1 MTSVVVQYIKILQEH
16 EKLYGSDTVVLMQVG
31 SFYEMYGI
39 DNEIEKIG
47 KVEDVSRL
55 LNMVMTKR
63 DKKLPGNSRKNPLML
78 GFPCVALAK
87 YVPVLIAEDYTVVL
101 IDQVKTGLT
110 IKREVTDVISKATY
124 MEGDESI
131 VLMYLEKIKSIKSGI
146 NVENISVGI
155 SVINVMTGKTSV
167 HECFSDKNAIDD
179 AGSFAQQYK
188 PAEVV
193 VCGADNIVDLG
204 LSNDVKYTYRM
215 ANKITHSIH
224 YQEMVFGIV
233 WPNKTMMSCIEA
245 IDLECRPLA
254 RIALLLLIEYVHEH
268 RPLLISRVS
277 KPTIYVP
284 TDHLILAANTVEQ
297 LNITSSR
304 PRRQRKK
311 TDPECLLDVIDHCS
325 TSIGRRLL
333 KERLLSP
340 IHNQKELERRYDE
353 IEKYGIFLEEI
364 CKELGKHLT
373 KISDIEKLHRR
384 MSLGI
389 MSPYELC
396 SLYNSYN
403 IIEDIQSILKAA
415 ILDKKLNVEFSFVKV
430 SNILL
435 RNFLEICERIFDI
448 EGLSSHSLDLCSF
461 KKGVY
466 EDIDEIHN
474 EIAKH
479 KKHIDSIAKYLSS
492 HIGDSPR
499 TSSRA
504 VKVEKNA
511 ADEYTLSLTNV
522 RANILK
528 KALGNSNDF
537 SFKYSKAGTKVTS
550 DAFEAAS
557 TAIAE
562 LSEKLKQKNKE
573 HYTEVIG
580 LMHIEYEELFNKVV
594 VNVAALDVTRSNYI
608 TSQKYNYCRPVFEK
622 NNSNHAR
629 EACSMLSSLDAKD
642 LRHPIIER
650 IDNGT
655 EYVPNDISIGKDFNG
670 IVLYSMNSG
679 GKTSLL
685 KACGLAVVLA
695 QMGSFVPASS
705 FELSPFSTLITR
717 ILSED
722 NILRGRSSF
731 VSEMR
736 ELRSI
741 FSKTSDTS
749 NGIGTL
755 VLADEI
761 THGTEHTSGS
771 AIFASSVITLA
782 SRQTNFVF
790 TTHLHNVHSFI
801 SNISNVRV
809 CHLTV
814 SVRDGIIYFDRK
826 LSDGPGSSIYGL
838 EICEFMD
845 MDPEF
850 IAQAFLI
857 RNQIEHDKR
866 SINLSPLSIKK
877 SKYNQRVMI
886 QSCTMCNYSPR
897 QNTDIPLDVHHI
909 NSKCLADDNH
919 MIQGQHKNSK
929 SNLIVLCKHCHNK
942 VHNGEL
948 DIKGYVNTSA
958 GIISV
963 KY

>member
-1 MTSVVVQYIKILQEH
+1 MASVVVQYIQVLKKH

-87 YVPVLIAEDYTVVL
+87 YVPVLLAEDYTIVL
-101 IDQVKTGLT
+101 IDQVNTGLT

-124 MEGDESI
+124 MEGDENI
-131 VLMYLEKIKSIKSGI
+131 VLMYLEKVKSIKSG
-146 NVENISVGI
+146 ENISVGI
-155 SVINVMTGKTSV
+155 SVINVMTGKTAV
-167 HECFSDKNAIDD
+167 HECYSDKNCCTTIAVIDD

-193 VCGADNIVDLG
+193 VCGAESIVDLNLG
-204 LSNDVKYTYRM
+204 NVKYTYRM

-233 WPNKTMMSCIEA
+233 WPNNSMMSSIEA
-245 IDLECRPLA
+245 IDLECKPLA
-254 RIALLLLIEYVHEH
+254 RMALLLLIEYVYEH

-284 TDHLILAANTVEQ
+284 KNHLILAANTVEQ

-304 PRRQRKK
+304 PRRQRKT
-311 TDPECLLDVIDHCS
+311 TDPKCLFDVIDHCS

-340 IHNQKELERRYDE
+340 IHNKKELERRYDE
-353 IEKYGIFLEEI
+353 IEKYGICLADV
-364 CKELGKHLT
+364 CKELGKHLA

-396 SLYNSYN
+396 SLYCSYN
-403 IIEDIQSILKAA
+403 VIGDILKTV
-415 ILDKKLNVEFSFVKV
+415 LFDLGVFTESFTQ
-430 SNILL
+430 NL
-435 RNFLEICERIFDI
+435 RDFLETCENIFDI
-448 EGLSSHSLDLCSF
+448 ERLSFHSSDTCVF

-474 EIAKH
+474 HIEKH
-479 KKHIDSIAKYLSS
+479 KKHIYNIAKYLSS
-492 HIGDSPR
+492 HIGDKL
-499 TSSRA
+499 

-528 KALGNSNDF
+528 KALEKSKDYKNF
-537 SFKYSKAGTKVTS
+537 TFKYSKAGTKVTS
-550 DAFEAAS
+550 DAFEEAS

-562 LSEKLKQKNKE
+562 FSEQLRQKNKE

-580 LMHIEYEELFNKVV
+580 LMHIKYKDFFDKAVIDI
-594 VNVAALDVTRSNYI
+594 AGLDVTRSNYI
-608 TSQKYNYCRPVFEK
+608 TSQKYDYCRPVLAKSCESAF
-622 NNSNHAR
+622 
-629 EACSMLSSLDAKD
+629 MQTKD

-655 EYVPNDISIGKDFNG
+655 EYVPNDISIGKEFNG

-722 NILRGRSSF
+722 NILLGRSSF

-741 FSKTSDTS
+741 FSKTNNIS

-790 TTHLHNVHSFI
+790 TTHLHNVHPFI
-801 SNISNVRV
+801 SNTLNVRV

-814 SVRDGIIYFDRK
+814 SVHDGIIYFDRK

-850 IAQAFLI
+850 IAKAFFI
-857 RNQIEHDKR
+857 RNQIEHDK
-866 SINLSPLSIKK
+866 SSTNLSPLNIKK
-877 SKYNQRVMI
+877 SRYNQRVMI
-886 QSCTMCNYSPR
+886 QSCIVCNYSPR
-897 QNTDIPLDVHHI
+897 QDTDISLDVHHI
-909 NSKCLADDNH
+909 NSKCLADDNN
-919 MIQGQHKNSK
+919 MIQGKTNFHKNSK
-929 SNLIVLCKHCHNK
+929 SNLIVLCKHCHNN
-942 VHNGEL
+942 VHNGKL
-948 DIKGYVNTSA
+948 DIKGYVSTSA
-958 GIISV
+958 GTICAR
-963 KY
+963 KNNFN